1 MPTAKQ
7 PQVPIAPSQSG
18 LEQFLASRPIIFQLL
33 RFIAIGA
40 INTTLDFII
49 FNAVS
54 KFLGIESGFQL
65 GLINI
70 VGFAA
75 AMTQSYFWNKYWA
88 FGEAKDGV
96 LKVSTITEF
105 LRLVLVGGLG
115 GSAFIVV
122 LLGAKY
128 EMEAMFYVITLAL
141 FLGIQLML
149 WLMFGLKNKADEH
162 ATHFL
167 VFAIVSIIG
176 LLINIGIVAIASS
189 YLVSGTWAGTNVD
202 LLKNAAKILATIVS
216 LVWNFIGYK
225 LIVFRR

>member
-7 PQVPIAPSQSG
+7 SQAVPTSSQSG
-18 LEQFLASRPIIFQLL
+18 LEQFLASRPVVLQLL

-54 KFLGIESGFQL
+54 KFLGIQSGFQL

-88 FGEAKDGV
+88 FGAGKDGMPK
-96 LKVSTITEF
+96 LSAITEF

-115 GSAFIVV
+115 GSAFVVV
-122 LLGAKY
+122 LMGARY
-128 EMEAMFYVITLAL
+128 EMDAMFYIVTLAL
-141 FLGIQLML
+141 FLGIELIL
-149 WLMFGLKNKADEH
+149 WLMFGLKNQADEH
-162 ATHFL
+162 STHFL
-167 VFAIVSIIG
+167 VFTIVSIIG
-176 LLINIGIVAIASS
+176 LLINIGIVAIVSS
-189 YLVSGTWAGTNVD
+189 YLVSGSWPGLNVD

-216 LVWNFIGYK
+216 LIWNFIGYK
-225 LIVFRR
+225 LIVFRK